1 MLQFQS
7 SMNLIKNIYT
17 YGDNWGR
24 GGEVLYQA
32 FGLKM
37 SKGQNDLTKSRL
49 GRSKSRAN

>member
-7 SMNLIKNIYT
+7 SMNLIKLYT

-37 SKGQNDLTKSRL
+37 SKGQNDLTKKQV
-49 GRSKSRAN
+49 GQK